1 MHFKQY
7 IIIHNN
13 TAMWGFITTCNIKQK
28 YIQYPYLLEIS
39 SSAEGKISPGTL
51 SVSCSNERLLEK
63 NGLSEGLGV
72 EEMLIVSISGPESL
86 RSSSSSNRSS
96 ISVGST
102 SPPEKTQRTILFSS
116 ILNALAWHY
125 KCKYLL
131 IIWDVHFETE
141 ALIQI
146 SFAST
151 FHFHNS

>member
-116 ILNALAWHY
+116 ILNALA
-125 KCKYLL
+125 
-131 IIWDVHFETE
+131 
-141 ALIQI
+141 
-146 SFAST
+146 
-151 FHFHNS
+151 

>member
-1 MHFKQY
+1 MC
-7 IIIHNN
+7 
-13 TAMWGFITTCNIKQK
+13 GFITACNIKQK

-39 SSAEGKISPGTL
+39 SRAEGKISPGTL

-102 SPPEKTQRTILFSS
+102 SPPEKTHRTILFFS

-125 KCKYLL
+125 QCKYLFK
-131 IIWDVHFETE
+131 IQGVHFETE
-141 ALIQI
+141 AFILI
-146 SFAST
+146 SSAST